1 MGHDHGSD
9 GPGSGNNES
18 LSHGLQ
24 INSIY
29 WETGHRTYLPFWANL
44 LKKFTPKIIDDKLR
58 KLLGE
63 TNPVSH
69 EPFVFYGD
77 SAYFRSYYGDP
88 DVSVVFPLKNKTNFC
103 FSPTGK
109 SSLSELEHKYD
120 KYGQTKVS
128 KSELV
133 YKEVLRSA
141 RELDRQHKSLKST
154 RLYVNDGKSHLNS
167 ENETETL
174 FTEEDLKNINDFVN
188 EIKAGVYGEKYKKEM
203 ESLKVENSKE
213 DEVKSV
219 KEILKIRDE
228 RLEKTLNEVFDLTEL
243 PTEGK
248 EIEWSE
254 LEKKISEQG
263 RKEGL
268 NTEELKS
275 MVHSLFRKK
284 GLLKED
290 FKALKVSG
298 LKLNWRQSPKSL
310 EIWFTVEATTK
321 RKDYEIKFLPSTLTI
336 ERKGEV
342 ILQKS
347 LFGKVDCEGSFW
359 TMYKNPS
366 NGDKYINI
374 SMTKRTPNHEGMWD
388 QPFK

>member
-1 MGHDHGSD
+1 MSHDHGSD

-63 TNPVSH
+63 ANPVSH

-88 DVSVVFPLKNKTNFC
+88 DVSVVFPLKKKTNFC

-120 KYGQTKVS
+120 KYGQTKVT

-133 YKEVLRSA
+133 YKDVN
-141 RELDRQHKSLKST
+141 LD
-154 RLYVNDGKSHLNS
+154 S
-167 ENETETL
+167 EKETEPL
-174 FTEEDLKNINDFVN
+174 FTEEELKNINNFVN
-188 EIKAGVYGEKYKKEM
+188 EIKAGVYGENHRKEI
-203 ESLKVENSKE
+203 ERLNVENSKE

-228 RLEKTLNEVFDLTEL
+228 RLEKTLSEVFDLSEL

-248 EIEWSE
+248 EVDWSE
-254 LEKKISEQG
+254 IEKKISEQG
-263 RKEGL
+263 RNEGL

-275 MVHSLFRKK
+275 MVHTLFRKK

-290 FKALKVSG
+290 FKVLKVAG
-298 LKLNWRQSPKSL
+298 LKLNWRQSLKSL

-321 RKDYEIKFLPSTLTI
+321 RKDYEIKFMPSTLTI

-342 ILQKS
+342 ILQKN

-366 NGDKYINI
+366 SGEKYVNI

>member
-1 MGHDHGSD
+1 MSHDHGSD

-58 KLLGE
+58 KVLGE
-63 TNPVSH
+63 ANPVSH

-88 DVSVVFPLKNKTNFC
+88 DVSVVFPLKKKTNFC

-120 KYGQTKVS
+120 KYGQTKPS

-133 YKEVLRSA
+133 YKE
-141 RELDRQHKSLKST
+141 ST
-154 RLYVNDGKSHLNS
+154 
-167 ENETETL
+167 TEPL
-174 FTEEDLKNINDFVN
+174 FTEEDLKNINNFVN
-188 EIKAGVYGEKYKKEM
+188 EIKAGVYGENCKNEM
-203 ESLKVENSKE
+203 EKLKVENKEE

-228 RLEKTLNEVFDLTEL
+228 KLEKTLSEVFDMSKIA
-243 PTEGK
+243 TEGK
-248 EIEWSE
+248 EIDWSE

-263 RKEGL
+263 MKEGL

-275 MVHSLFRKK
+275 MVQALYRKK
-284 GLLKED
+284 GLLKEE
-290 FKALKVSG
+290 FKAMKVEG
-298 LKLNWRQSPKSL
+298 LKLNWRQSLKSL
-310 EIWFTVEATTK
+310 EIWFTVEETTK

-336 ERKGEV
+336 ERKGELV
-342 ILQKS
+342 LQKE
-347 LFGKVDCEGSFW
+347 LFGKVDCEGTFW
-359 TMYKNPS
+359 TMYKNPAT
-366 NGDKYINI
+366 GEKYINI
-374 SMTKRTPNHEGMWD
+374 SMTKRAPKHEGMWD